1 LTITA
6 GCSNFAPTITLDASK
21 FPDQF
26 YTLEDTAVNIT
37 VDTAVDVTSNIDLS
51 TCGAYTV

>member
-1 LTITA
+1 MTITA